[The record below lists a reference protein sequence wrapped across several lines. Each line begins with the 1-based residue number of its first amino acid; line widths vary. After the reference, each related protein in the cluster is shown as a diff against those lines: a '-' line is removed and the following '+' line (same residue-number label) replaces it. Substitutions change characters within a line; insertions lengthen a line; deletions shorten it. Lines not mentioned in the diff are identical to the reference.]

1 MIYLD
6 AGATTL
12 QKPPAVALAV
22 QSAMRRMATPGR
34 GGHPP
39 AMRAADA
46 VYDCRCLAGALFDAQ
61 PEQVVFTMNATHALN
76 LAIKTLVK
84 PGGRA
89 VISGFEHNAVLR
101 PLHHLGAEIIVAGRR
116 LFDPADTI
124 SAFDRAITPG
134 TSAVICTHV
143 SNVFG
148 YILPVEEIAALCRAR
163 GVPFVLD
170 ASQSAG
176 LLPVRL
182 AELGADFIGMPG
194 HKALYG
200 PQGTGLLLCARMPD
214 TLLEGGSGSASRL
227 PDMPPELPDH
237 AEAGTQNVCGICGLA
252 AGLRF
257 VRQQTPQRLLRTK
270 SALEGCLHPCWRIFR
285 VFVCLQARRRAG
297 HSASARRRRTA
308 RRLPRG
314 LHPRGSVCAR
324 ACTARRLRTSP
335 QERSKPGPSA
345 SASPR
350 LTPSVRSWKSQ
361 STSED
366 ASNNAARHAPA
377 SAPLVR
383 KGSRR
388 RTLLFST
395 GPFFL
400 FLFSAQSCMIYY
412 I

>member
-12 QKPPAVALAV
+12 QKPPAVAFAV

-46 VYDCRCLAGALFDAQ
+46 VYDCRCLVGALFGAQ

-101 PLHHLGAEIIVAGRR
+101 PLHHIGANITAVGRQ
-116 LFDPADTI
+116 LFDPADTLA
-124 SAFDRAITPG
+124 AFDRAVTPD
-134 TSAVICTHV
+134 TNAVVCTHV

-148 YILPVEEIAALCRAR
+148 YILPIEEIAALCRAR

-176 LLPVRL
+176 LLPVHL
-182 AELGADFIGMPG
+182 AELGADFICMPG

-200 PQGTGLLLCARMPD
+200 PQGTGLLLCARTPD

-257 VRQQTPQRLLRTK
+257 VRQQGPERLLAHEAGLRAQLAAGLQGLDGVHVYTG
-270 SALEGCLHPCWRIFR
+270 EGQSGTLSVRAEAMDCETLAARLAEHG
-285 VFVCLQARRRAG
+285 VCTRAG
-297 HSASARRRRTA
+297 LHCAPLAHESAGT
-308 RRLPRG
+308 LTTG
-314 LHPRGSVCAR
+314 TL
-324 ACTARRLRTSP
+324 
-335 QERSKPGPSA
+335 
-345 SASPR
+345 R
-350 LTPSVRSWKSQ
+350 LTPSAFNTTREIDQTLRILRKIL
-361 STSED
+361 TT
-366 ASNNAARHAPA
+366 
-377 SAPLVR
+377 
-383 KGSRR
+383 KGS
-388 RTLLFST
+388 L
-395 GPFFL
+395 
-400 FLFSAQSCMIYY
+400 
-412 I
+412 

>member
-22 QSAMRRMATPGR
+22 QSAMRHMATPGR
-34 GGHPP
+34 GGHAP

-101 PLHHLGAEIIVAGRR
+101 PLHHIGAEITVAGRR
-116 LFDPADTI
+116 LFDPADTLA
-124 SAFDRAITPG
+124 AFDRAVTPG
-134 TSAVICTHV
+134 MSAVICTHV

-148 YILPVEEIAALCRAR
+148 YILPVEQIAAMCRAR

-176 LLPVRL
+176 LLPVSL
-182 AELGADFIGMPG
+182 AGLGADFVCMPG
-194 HKALYG
+194 HKSLYG
-200 PQGTGLLLCARMPD
+200 PQGTGLLLCARTPD

-257 VRQQTPQRLLRTK
+257 VRQQTPQRLLAHELRLRRLLASLLEDVPGLRLFTGEPQSGTLSLFAARTDCETL
-270 SALEGCLHPCWRIFR
+270 AAQLAADG
-285 VFVCLQARRRAG
+285 VCVRAG
-297 HSASARRRRTA
+297 LHCAPLAHESAGTLKTGTLRVSLSAFNTDREIIETA
-308 RRLPRG
+308 RIIKT
-314 LHPRGSVCAR
+314 H
-324 ACTARRLRTSP
+324 
-335 QERSKPGPSA
+335 
-345 SASPR
+345 
-350 LTPSVRSWKSQ
+350 LT
-361 STSED
+361 
-366 ASNNAARHAPA
+366 
-377 SAPLVR
+377 
-383 KGSRR
+383 
-388 RTLLFST
+388 
-395 GPFFL
+395 
-400 FLFSAQSCMIYY
+400 
-412 I
+412 

>member
-84 PGGRA
+84 PGGCA

-176 LLPVRL
+176 QRQRL
-182 AELGADFIGMPG
+182 APAGYAAGAAGSRGGRDAERLRHLRPCRR
-194 HKALYG
+194 AA
-200 PQGTGLLLCARMPD
+200 LCAATDP
-214 TLLEGGSGSASRL
+214 
-227 PDMPPELPDH
+227 
-237 AEAGTQNVCGICGLA
+237 A
-252 AGLRF
+252 A
-257 VRQQTPQRLLRTK
+257 P
-270 SALEGCLHPCWRIFR
+270 A
-285 VFVCLQARRRAG
+285 
-297 HSASARRRRTA
+297 
-308 RRLPRG
+308 
-314 LHPRGSVCAR
+314 CAR
-324 ACTARRLRTSP
+324 NP
-335 QERSKPGPSA
+335 P
-345 SASPR
+345 
-350 LTPSVRSWKSQ
+350 
-361 STSED
+361 
-366 ASNNAARHAPA
+366 
-377 SAPLVR
+377 
-383 KGSRR
+383 
-388 RTLLFST
+388 
-395 GPFFL
+395 
-400 FLFSAQSCMIYY
+400 
-412 I
+412 

>member
-12 QKPPAVALAV
+12 QKPHAVALAV

-214 TLLEGGSGSASRL
+214 TLLEGGSGSASRGNGVNL
-227 PDMPPELPDH
+227 EELNDKDY
-237 AEAGTQNVCGICGLA
+237 NGLKSQIMDRL
-252 AGLRF
+252 GLKKADVFTDRS
-257 VRQQTPQRLLRTK
+257 RK
-270 SALEGCLHPCWRIFR
+270 ALEEVVGKL
-285 VFVCLQARRRAG
+285 
-297 HSASARRRRTA
+297 
-308 RRLPRG
+308 
-314 LHPRGSVCAR
+314 
-324 ACTARRLRTSP
+324 
-335 QERSKPGPSA
+335 
-345 SASPR
+345 
-350 LTPSVRSWKSQ
+350 
-361 STSED
+361 
-366 ASNNAARHAPA
+366 NAATMRE
-377 SAPLVR
+377 SA
-383 KGSRR
+383 
-388 RTLLFST
+388 
-395 GPFFL
+395 
-400 FLFSAQSCMIYY
+400 C
-412 I
+412 

>member
-22 QSAMRRMATPGR
+22 QSAMRHMATPGR
-34 GGHPP
+34 GGHAP

-101 PLHHLGAEIIVAGRR
+101 PLHHIGAEITVAGRR
-116 LFDPADTI
+116 LFDPADTLA
-124 SAFDRAITPG
+124 AFDRAVTPG
-134 TSAVICTHV
+134 MSAVICTHV

-148 YILPVEEIAALCRAR
+148 YILPVEQIAAMCRAR

-176 LLPVRL
+176 LLPVSL
-182 AELGADFIGMPG
+182 AGLGADFVCMPG
-194 HKALYG
+194 HKSLYG
-200 PQGTGLLLCARMPD
+200 PQGTGLLLCARTPD

-257 VRQQTPQRLLRTK
+257 VRQQTPQRLLAHELRLRRLLASLLEDVPGLRLFTGEPQSGTLSLFAARTDCETL
-270 SALEGCLHPCWRIFR
+270 AAQLAADG
-285 VFVCLQARRRAG
+285 VCVRAG
-297 HSASARRRRTA
+297 LHCAPLAHESAGTLKTGTLRVSLSAFNTDREIIETA
-308 RRLPRG
+308 RIIKTHL
-314 LHPRGSVCAR
+314 A
-324 ACTARRLRTSP
+324 
-335 QERSKPGPSA
+335 
-345 SASPR
+345 
-350 LTPSVRSWKSQ
+350 
-361 STSED
+361 
-366 ASNNAARHAPA
+366 
-377 SAPLVR
+377 
-383 KGSRR
+383 
-388 RTLLFST
+388 
-395 GPFFL
+395 
-400 FLFSAQSCMIYY
+400 
-412 I
+412 

>member
-12 QKPPAVALAV
+12 QKPPAVAFAV

-46 VYDCRCLAGALFDAQ
+46 VYDCRCLVGALFGAQ

-101 PLHHLGAEIIVAGRR
+101 PLHHIGANITAVGRQ
-116 LFDPADTI
+116 LFDPADTLA
-124 SAFDRAITPG
+124 AFDRAVTPD
-134 TSAVICTHV
+134 TNAVVCTHV

-148 YILPVEEIAALCRAR
+148 YILPIEEIAALCRAR

-176 LLPVRL
+176 LLPVHL
-182 AELGADFIGMPG
+182 AELGADFICMPG

-200 PQGTGLLLCARMPD
+200 PQGTGLLLCARTPN

-257 VRQQTPQRLLRTK
+257 VQQQTPQRLLAHEVRQRKLLTSLLTNVPGVRLFTGEPQSGTLSLCAAQMDCETLAARLAVK
-270 SALEGCLHPCWRIFR
+270 GVCVRAGLHCAPLAHESAGTLETGTVRFSLSAFNTEQEIFR
-285 VFVCLQARRRAG
+285 
-297 HSASARRRRTA
+297 TA
-308 RRLPRG
+308 DL
-314 LHPRGSVCAR
+314 
-324 ACTARRLRTSP
+324 LR
-335 QERSKPGPSA
+335 EILA
-345 SASPR
+345 
-350 LTPSVRSWKSQ
+350 
-361 STSED
+361 
-366 ASNNAARHAPA
+366 
-377 SAPLVR
+377 
-383 KGSRR
+383 
-388 RTLLFST
+388 
-395 GPFFL
+395 
-400 FLFSAQSCMIYY
+400 
-412 I
+412 

>member
-134 TSAVICTHV
+134 TSAVICTPGF
-143 SNVFG
+143 SF
-148 YILPVEEIAALCRAR
+148 
-163 GVPFVLD
+163 
-170 ASQSAG
+170 
-176 LLPVRL
+176 
-182 AELGADFIGMPG
+182 FI
-194 HKALYG
+194 
-200 PQGTGLLLCARMPD
+200 
-214 TLLEGGSGSASRL
+214 SS
-227 PDMPPELPDH
+227 
-237 AEAGTQNVCGICGLA
+237 I
-252 AGLRF
+252 
-257 VRQQTPQRLLRTK
+257 K
-270 SALEGCLHPCWRIFR
+270 SL
-285 VFVCLQARRRAG
+285 
-297 HSASARRRRTA
+297 SST
-308 RRLPRG
+308 
-314 LHPRGSVCAR
+314 
-324 ACTARRLRTSP
+324 TSP
-335 QERSKPGPSA
+335 Q
-345 SASPR
+345 
-350 LTPSVRSWKSQ
+350 LSQ
-361 STSED
+361 
-366 ASNNAARHAPA
+366 A
-377 SAPLVR
+377 
-383 KGSRR
+383 
-388 RTLLFST
+388 
-395 GPFFL
+395 
-400 FLFSAQSCMIYY
+400 
-412 I
+412 

>member
-12 QKPPAVALAV
+12 QKPPAAALAV

-34 GGHPP
+34 GGHAP

-101 PLHHLGAEIIVAGRR
+101 PLHHIGAEIIVAGRR
-116 LFDPADTI
+116 LFDPADTLA
-124 SAFDRAITPG
+124 AFDRAVTPD

-148 YILPVEEIAALCRAR
+148 YILPVERIAAMCRAR

-176 LLPVRL
+176 LLPVSL
-182 AELGADFIGMPG
+182 AGLGADFIGMPG

-200 PQGTGLLLCARMPD
+200 PQGTGLLLCARTPD
-214 TLLEGGSGSASRL
+214 TLLEGGSGSSSRL

-237 AEAGTQNVCGICGLA
+237 AEAGTQNDCCIGGLA

-257 VRQQTPQRLLRTK
+257 VRQQTPKRLLAHEIRLRKLLASLLTDVSGLRLFTGEPQSGTLSLC
-270 SALEGCLHPCWRIFR
+270 SAQTDCETLAARLAAEG
-285 VFVCLQARRRAG
+285 VCVRAG
-297 HSASARRRRTA
+297 
-308 RRLPRG
+308 
-314 LHPRGSVCAR
+314 LHC
-324 ACTARRLRTSP
+324 
-335 QERSKPGPSA
+335 
-345 SASPR
+345 
-350 LTPSVRSWKSQ
+350 
-361 STSED
+361 
-366 ASNNAARHAPA
+366 
-377 SAPLVR
+377 APLAHESAGTLEAGTVR
-383 KGSRR
+383 
-388 RTLLFST
+388 FS
-395 GPFFL
+395 L
-400 FLFSAQSCMIYY
+400 SAFNTEREIFETAKIMRKCLA
-412 I
+412 